1 MTEFSGEAGRMSNN
15 QFPEESDD
23 ERSLNYPADDDTT
36 ADDLGASGADAPV
49 DAEPSSGSAAD
60 R

>member
-23 ERSLNYPADDDTT
+23 QRSLTYPADDDTS
-36 ADDLGASGADAPV
+36 ADDLATSGPDAPV
-49 DAEPSSGSAAD
+49 DADTTEQ
-60 R
+60 